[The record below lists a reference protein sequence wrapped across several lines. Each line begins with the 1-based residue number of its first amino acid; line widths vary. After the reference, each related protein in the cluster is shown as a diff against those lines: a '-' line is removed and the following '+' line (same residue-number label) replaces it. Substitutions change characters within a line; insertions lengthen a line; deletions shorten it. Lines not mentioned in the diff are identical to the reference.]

1 MGLLTDIFDIDPQT
15 EKDIK
20 NVLKVVGFIATVVI
34 AGGAADDISV
44 LPFNNNEN
52 EGEE

>member
-1 MGLLTDIFDIDPQT
+1 MGLLADIFDIDSQT

-20 NVLKVVGFIATVVI
+20 DVLKVVGFIATVII
-34 AGGAADDISV
+34 AGGTAQDISA

-52 EGEE
+52 EEE